1 MIGTTGWPALRERGR
16 PAARVADGSAVL
28 REGGSRI
35 STGVSSA
42 AQWLTDPLVEPA
54 GRGEGTG
61 AEGNRRAA
69 AKARGPRVPQ
79 SPW

>member
-61 AEGNRRAA
+61 AKGP
-69 AKARGPRVPQ
+69 AKPMVNVL
-79 SPW
+79 SPSRLCDS